1 MISNIF
7 LLCFIFNQI
16 KIIFSFIYP
25 DHYCSYDAPFE
36 SANTKGYRFKQIYS
50 LGYFTQNENEENSI
64 YSKKFGIYYEPIKD
78 SLFRN
83 ENDHN
88 QFLNIDKWINFI
100 SSTEGNENYSEEL
113 ELFEKIY

>member
-16 KIIFSFIYP
+16 KIIFSAIYP

-50 LGYFTQNENEENSI
+50 LGYFTITGGNSI
-64 YSKKFGIYYEPIKD
+64 FS
-78 SLFRN
+78 
-83 ENDHN
+83 
-88 QFLNIDKWINFI
+88 
-100 SSTEGNENYSEEL
+100 
-113 ELFEKIY
+113 